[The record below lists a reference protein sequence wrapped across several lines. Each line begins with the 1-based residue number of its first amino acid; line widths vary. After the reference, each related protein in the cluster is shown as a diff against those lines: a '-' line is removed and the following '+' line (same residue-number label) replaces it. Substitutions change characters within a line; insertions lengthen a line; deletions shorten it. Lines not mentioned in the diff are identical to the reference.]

1 MSVAAIVGAA
11 LLFAAVLAI
20 MLWGVLTERKR

>member
-1 MSVAAIVGAA
+1 MTGAIIFIGFV
-11 LLFAAVLAI
+11 LLCMLGI